1 MSFFLLVA
9 YMFFTF
15 IRLQDWHPAF
25 INKPIVLI
33 ISLSTI
39 FFIFVERFGVE
50 RSGLTK
56 VPQNILMV
64 GLYFAVLMSHL
75 SNTYFEGLMEA
86 LQSFLIIFML
96 YFIILNGISSGWKF
110 KSLVWVIVILITVL
124 VFQGM
129 YQSKNM
135 FGWAHQFITIQ
146 GGITTSIVK
155 RINWVG
161 IFSDP
166 NDLALIFV
174 MAIGIVMAFAFGR
187 TSFFIR
193 LTSFVFL
200 GYLL

>member
-64 GLYFAVLMSHL
+64 GLYFAVLWWL
-75 SNTYFEGLMEA
+75 FSNPYLEGLWEA
-86 LQSFLIIFML
+86 FRSFFLFL
-96 YFIILNGISSGWKF
+96 CCILSS
-110 KSLVWVIVILITVL
+110 LTVL
-124 VFQGM
+124 V
-129 YQSKNM
+129 
-135 FGWAHQFITIQ
+135 Q
-146 GGITTSIVK
+146 GGNSKV
-155 RINWVG
+155 W
-161 IFSDP
+161 F
-166 NDLALIFV
+166 
-174 MAIGIVMAFAFGR
+174 
-187 TSFFIR
+187 
-193 LTSFVFL
+193 
-200 GYLL
+200 